1 MKKIII
7 ITVIF
12 VLTMSLVSLLIKN
25 NTFSVNGA
33 DNADYFEG
41 LGIHRFEDKFKAP
54 DFSLKNLEGEAVNLE
69 NLKGKIVF
77 LNFWATWCPACRDE
91 MPSMEKLYTKFKD
104 KDFIMLAVNLREK
117 PKTVRSFKEEYR
129 LNFPILLDTD
139 GSVSYRYGVR
149 SIPAT
154 FLIDR
159 EGHLIGRAVGARDW
173 ASDLAFNLI
182 NQLTSQ
188 PALAN

>member
-7 ITVIF
+7 IIIIF
-12 VLTMSLVSLLIKN
+12 VSTMGLVNLLTKN
-25 NTFSVNGA
+25 NTFSVNGD
-33 DNADYFEG
+33 DNVDYLDA
-41 LGIHRFEDKFKAP
+41 LGIHRFEDNFKAP
-54 DFSLKNLEGEAVNLE
+54 DFSLKNLKGEVVNLE
-69 NLKGKIVF
+69 NLKGKVVF
-77 LNFWATWCPACRDE
+77 LNFWATWCPPCRDE

-139 GSVSYRYGVR
+139 GSVSYLYGVR

-159 EGHLIGRAVGARDW
+159 EGHLIGRAIGARDW
-173 ASDLAFNLI
+173 ASAQAIALVD
-182 NQLTSQ
+182 QLVNES
-188 PALAN
+188 AGVN

>member
-25 NTFSVNGA
+25 SPFSVNGD

-54 DFSLKNLEGEAVNLE
+54 DFSLKNLKGEVVNLE

-117 PKTVRSFKEEYR
+117 PKTVSSFKEEYR
-129 LNFPILLDTD
+129 LNFLILLDTD
-139 GSVSYRYGVR
+139 GLVSYRYGVR
-149 SIPAT
+149 AIPAT
-154 FLIDR
+154 FLVDR
-159 EGHLIGRAVGARDW
+159 EGYLIGRAVGARDW
-173 ASDLAFNLI
+173 ASAQAMALVD
-182 NQLTSQ
+182 QLVNE
-188 PALAN
+188 PAAVN

>member
-25 NTFSVNGA
+25 SPFSVNGD

-54 DFSLKNLEGEAVNLE
+54 DFLLKNLEGEVVNLE

-117 PKTVRSFKEEYR
+117 PKTVSSFKEEYR
-129 LNFPILLDTD
+129 LNFLILLDTD

-149 SIPAT
+149 AIPAT

-159 EGHLIGRAVGARDW
+159 EGHLIGRALGARDW
-173 ASDLAFNLI
+173 ASVQAIALVD
-182 NQLTSQ
+182 QLVNES
-188 PALAN
+188 AAVN

>member
-1 MKKIII
+1 
-7 ITVIF
+7 
-12 VLTMSLVSLLIKN
+12 
-25 NTFSVNGA
+25 
-33 DNADYFEG
+33 
-41 LGIHRFEDKFKAP
+41 
-54 DFSLKNLEGEAVNLE
+54 
-69 NLKGKIVF
+69 
-77 LNFWATWCPACRDE
+77 
-91 MPSMEKLYTKFKD
+91 MEKLYTKFKD

>member
-12 VLTMSLVSLLIKN
+12 ALTMGLVSLLTKN
-25 NTFSVNGA
+25 SPFSVNGA
-33 DNADYFEG
+33 ENGDYFEG
-41 LGIHRFEDKFKAP
+41 LGIYRFEDNFKAP
-54 DFSLKNLEGEAVNLE
+54 TFSLKNLKGDEVNLE

-77 LNFWATWCPACRDE
+77 VNFWATWCPPCRDE

-117 PKTVRSFKEEYR
+117 PKKVRSFKEEYG
-129 LNFPILLDTD
+129 LSFTILLDTD
-139 GSVSYRYGVR
+139 GSVSKRYGVR
-149 SIPAT
+149 AIPAT

-159 EGHLIGRAVGARDW
+159 EGYLIGRAIGARDW
-173 ASDLAFNLI
+173 ASTQAIALVD
-182 NQLTSQ
+182 QLVNE
-188 PALAN
+188 PAAVN

>member
-1 MKKIII
+1 
-7 ITVIF
+7 
-12 VLTMSLVSLLIKN
+12 
-25 NTFSVNGA
+25 
-33 DNADYFEG
+33 
-41 LGIHRFEDKFKAP
+41 
-54 DFSLKNLEGEAVNLE
+54 VNLE